1 MKNIYKYLICSILL
15 LFSMTGYAQVLIT
28 EDFDSSNGFPAG
40 WSSPT
45 LPAFIVTSSNSCDGN
60 SVRGPLN
67 TNSVGPELVYMS
79 QVATGDDIIVSF
91 DYKILQESNSNP
103 TDEDFGAFH
112 LEYSIDDGKNWLTYR
127 TIDETSHT
135 PSSSCVRITD
145 TISGSNVPAGSEF
158 GWRVRGT
165 HTQGNNYIYIDDF
178 EAIEDVPC
186 KQPIDI
192 IVEEVTFDSIEISW
206 TDSNT
211 TAPMEWEVAFCSEG
225 IDPSNPICALNNIE
239 TTTSNPYTITGLD
252 DGTVYD
258 VYVRAVCDSSNE
270 SAWSGPY
277 SIQTVAIGTD
287 CDNPFEIPSLP
298 FNHTSDTEIYD
309 NIYSGKPGAS
319 CSTSGD
325 FLDGYEVVYKY
336 TSTNDDI
343 LQIELS
349 GNLDGDVG
357 VFVYEG
363 CADIGS
369 TCFAG
374 AITADGKDFGIY
386 DLYVDAGQTY
396 YIVISSKGVDTTTK
410 YTLNIEGFDCAGWNA
425 PDGNATYEF
434 YDQTLADYSETRIG
448 VNYTIQGAVLKWYDD
463 ATLNNEITDLDFDL
477 NDGDEFWVTQ
487 EVMGCTSPVLHVTF
501 TEFDCN
507 NLSITDVEAIS
518 MICDE
523 GQTILEATA
532 STNNL
537 IWYDQETGGE
547 PVGIGSSFTTP
558 VITET
563 TSFWVSEFF
572 RGEGILSKQANP
584 GPTTNESYSTVAGV
598 EFELFEPTVLLDVQ
612 AYITGSGGD
621 LVIELA
627 DAKGSIQQR
636 TINVPGGS
644 QNSPM
649 PVTLNLD
656 FEINDP
662 ADGPF
667 QLKKISGPS
676 MMGTPSSHTNF
687 PYAIGNVGTVTSG
700 ITTSSSSNYYYFY
713 NWSVISSIP
722 LCESTRIEVEA
733 VVNETKSI
741 TIDAVAMDVCVGGEA
756 DITVGSEDLDY
767 EYEWEW
773 VDENGVTHTEQ
784 GDSIKPTLE
793 QGTTFTVYAENPNTG
808 CSTEKDIFIDVVGV
822 GDIPITPINAKVCAG
837 EIVELHAGE
846 ILHLFERDTIS
857 DWTFINN
864 STAAS
869 GLNADRAG
877 WRQVSSPYSLADNA
891 ASNDNS
897 KFMITSADA
906 LGPGST
912 VETEM
917 ISPAMNL
924 VGVEDATLEFYHY
937 YKHLTT
943 KTTTAAVLISD
954 DAGLTWN
961 QVASYTTNQGSAGNF
976 SKVEIDLNSYLGSAN
991 VQVKFRYTGNW
1002 GWWWA
1007 VDNVSIAQTYA
1018 NGQVTWVGDDSNLL
1032 YLDDRATIAYKGEP
1046 TNKVYFKGE
1055 ETGVY
1060 EYEVDLYIE
1069 GCGNP
1074 VANSIEIEVT
1084 KAEKPI
1090 GDEEQE
1096 FPAGARVF
1104 DIDVQG
1110 QNLMYF
1116 ILNEDMEY
1124 ERQSI
1129 NASLIDGE
1137 TYYINQRVNACESE
1151 YLEVKVSFVCPTPSN
1166 LTVTPEA
1173 SLDGESASAIIFWE
1187 EPAQDASLESYVVTV
1202 KHDNEI
1208 IEEVTVSRS
1217 RNYVIIENLE
1227 FEKEYKVE
1235 LYSICDAQ
1243 NDVISD
1249 SIEDSFNTIGLGV
1262 DDFKSINMHF
1272 YPNPVETILMVESD
1286 LKMDKIEVLT
1296 IEGKSV
1302 KLFDNIQATE
1312 TKLDLSSL
1320 STGTYLLVATVEN
1333 QMKVMRIVKK

>member
-1 MKNIYKYLICSILL
+1 MKNIYKYLICCMLF
-15 LFSMTGYAQVLIT
+15 LFSITGYAQVLISD
-28 EDFDSSNGFPAG
+28 DFDSSNSFPAG

-67 TNSVGPELVYMS
+67 TNSVGPQLVYMS

-112 LEYSIDDGKNWLTYR
+112 LEYSVDDGKNWLTYR
-127 TIDETSHT
+127 SIDQTSHT
-135 PSSSCVRITD
+135 PSSDCVRITD
-145 TISGSNVPAGSEF
+145 TISGANVPAGSEF

-192 IVEEVTFDSIEISW
+192 VVEEVTFDSIEISW

-225 IDPSNPICALNNIE
+225 IGPTNPICALNNIE
-239 TTTSNPYTITGLD
+239 TATTNPYTITGLD

-258 VYVRAVCDSSNE
+258 VYVRAVCDSTNG

-287 CDNPFEIPSLP
+287 CDNPFEITGLP

-319 CSTSGD
+319 CSTSGN
-325 FLDGYEVVYKY
+325 FLDGYDVVYKY

-357 VFVYEG
+357 VFVYEA
-363 CADIGS
+363 CADIGK

-374 AITADGKDFGIY
+374 AITADGDDFGIY
-386 DLYVDAGQTY
+386 DLYVDAGQDY
-396 YIVISSKGVDTTTK
+396 YIVVSSKGVDTTTE
-410 YTLNIEGFDCAGWNA
+410 YTLNISGFDCAGWES
-425 PDGNATYEF
+425 PDGDATYEF

-448 VNYTIQGAVLKWYDD
+448 VNATIKGAVLKWYED
-463 ATLNNEITDLDFDL
+463 ASLNNELTDLNIAL
-477 NDGDEFWVTQ
+477 NNGDEFWVTQ
-487 EVMGCTSPVLHVTF
+487 EVLGCTSPVLHITF

-507 NLSITDVEAIS
+507 TLSITNVEATS

-523 GQTILEATA
+523 GYTTIEATA
-532 STNNL
+532 TSDNL

-547 PVGIGSSFTTP
+547 PIGIGSTFTTP
-558 VITET
+558 ILTET

-572 RGEGILSKQANP
+572 RGEGILGKQANP
-584 GPTTNESYSTVAGV
+584 GPTKNESYTTVAGV

-612 AYITGSGGD
+612 VYITGSGGD
-621 LVIELA
+621 LVVELT

-644 QNSPM
+644 QNSPT

-656 FEINDP
+656 FEMKDP
-662 ADGPF
+662 NDGPF
-667 QLKKISGPS
+667 QLKRISGPA
-676 MMGTPSSHTNF
+676 MMGTPSSATKF
-687 PYAIGNVGTVTSG
+687 PYALGNVGTVTSG
-700 ITTSSSSNYYYFY
+700 VTSTSSTNYYYFY

-733 VVNETKSI
+733 IVNETI
-741 TIDAVAMDVCVGGEA
+741 DINIDALSMDVCVGGEA
-756 DITVGSEDLDY
+756 DLTVTSDDTDY

-773 VDENGVTHTEQ
+773 VDENGVTQTEQ
-784 GDSIKPTLE
+784 GDTITPTLE

-808 CSTEKDIFIDVVGV
+808 CSTEMDIFIDVVGV
-822 GDIPITPINAKVCAG
+822 GEIPITPINAKVCAG
-837 EIVELHAGE
+837 EVVALFAGE
-846 ILHLFERDTIS
+846 ILHQFEHNTIS
-857 DWTFINN
+857 DWTFVNN

-869 GLNADRAG
+869 GLNADRAD
-877 WRQVSSPYSLADNA
+877 WKQVSSPYTLAENA
-891 ASNDNS
+891 TSNDNS

-917 ISPAMNL
+917 ISPAINL

-961 QVASYTTNQGSAGNF
+961 QVASYSTNQGSADSF
-976 SKVEIDLNSYLGSAN
+976 SKVEIDLENYLGSAN

-1007 VDNVSIAQTYA
+1007 VDNVAIAQTYA
-1018 NGQVTWVGDDSNLL
+1018 NGQVTWTGTDSNLL
-1032 YLDDRATIAYKGEP
+1032 YLDDKALVPYKGEP
-1046 TNKVYFKGE
+1046 TNIVYFKGE
-1055 ETGVY
+1055 ETGTY
-1060 EYEVDLYIE
+1060 EYEIDLYIE

-1074 VANSIEIEVT
+1074 VANTIEIEVT
-1084 KAEKPI
+1084 KADKPI
-1090 GDEEQE
+1090 GDAQQE
-1096 FPAGARVF
+1096 FPAGSRVA

-1116 ILNEDMEY
+1116 ILNDTMEY

-1129 NASLIDGE
+1129 NATLIDGE
-1137 TYYINQRVNACESE
+1137 TYYINQRINSCESE
-1151 YLEVKVSFVCPTPSN
+1151 FLEVEVNFVCPEPTN
-1166 LTVTPEA
+1166 LTVNPEA
-1173 SLDGESASAIIFWE
+1173 SIDGLSASVIIFWD
-1187 EPAQDASLESYVVTV
+1187 EPVPDDSVESYNVIV
-1202 KHDNEI
+1202 KQNDEI
-1208 IEEVTVSRS
+1208 IEDITVSKS
-1217 RNYVIIENLE
+1217 RNYVIVENLE
-1227 FEKEYKVE
+1227 LEKEFEVE
-1235 LYSICDAQ
+1235 LFSVCDSA
-1243 NDVISD
+1243 NGVVSVAV
-1249 SIEDSFNTIGLGV
+1249 EESFTTTGLGV
-1262 DDFKSINMHF
+1262 DDFQNF
-1272 YPNPVETILMVESD
+1272 TLNYYPNPVESILTVESE
-1286 LKMDKIEVLT
+1286 LIVNQIEIITVD
-1296 IEGKSV
+1296 GKTV
-1302 KLFDNIQATE
+1302 KVFDNIQANQTH
-1312 TKLDLSSL
+1312 LNLSGL
-1320 STGTYLLVATVEN
+1320 STGTYVLVAKGEN
-1333 QMKVMRIVKK
+1333 QMKVMRIIKK